1 MALAENRLPAAAS
14 LSATGPADLAR
25 GRRVPA
31 WLLSTTIH
39 TVLIVVLVLTVRV
52 MPVPNAP
59 EPDRQIGIVLATA
72 NEGSNEY
79 FDEAAA
85 NQPSSSQSPRETN
98 AQSNSPLP
106 TAEDLPVDVGGVLPS
121 AEELLG
127 GQASDFL
134 PDAGDLAQGVV
145 PGKSF
150 GGQAKTS
157 VYGLQAE
164 GTKFLYVFDR
174 SGSMSGYGGRPLRS
188 AKAELIASLNDLD
201 RTHQFQIIFYNEEPQ
216 VFRPDGR
223 SPRLVFGDEQ
233 GRTLAQ
239 RFVGS
244 IIAAGGT
251 RHMQPLVMALAMRPD
266 VIFFLTD
273 AEEPKLSGEELERIR
288 RLNKGTQIHT
298 IEFGFGPSSGEENFL
313 MRLARQNGGQ
323 HAYVDISKLP
333 E

>member
-1 MALAENRLPAAAS
+1 MALAENRIAPPSPLAPPAQ
-14 LSATGPADLAR
+14 TDLTH
-25 GRRVPA
+25 GRRIPA

-52 MPVPNAP
+52 MPIQSTP

-72 NEGSNEY
+72 DEGSNEY

-85 NQPSSSQSPRETN
+85 NQPSSSQSPSETN
-98 AQSNSPLP
+98 AQSSSPLP
-106 TAEDLPVDVGGVLPS
+106 TAEDLPVDIGGVLPS
-121 AEELLG
+121 AEEMLG
-127 GQASDFL
+127 GQASEFL

-145 PGKSF
+145 PGQSF
-150 GGQAKTS
+150 GGQANTS

-201 RTHQFQIIFYNEEPQ
+201 RTHQFQIIFYNEDPQ

-273 AEEPKLSGEELERIR
+273 AEEPKLSGEELQRIR
-288 RLNKGTQIHT
+288 RLNKGTMIHA
-298 IEFGFGPSSGEENFL
+298 IEFGFGPSTGEDNFL
-313 MRLARQNGGQ
+313 MQLARQNGGQ